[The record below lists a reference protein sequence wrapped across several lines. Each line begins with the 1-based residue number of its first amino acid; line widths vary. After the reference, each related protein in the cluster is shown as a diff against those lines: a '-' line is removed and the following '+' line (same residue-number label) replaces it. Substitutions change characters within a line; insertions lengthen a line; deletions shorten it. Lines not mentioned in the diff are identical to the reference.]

1 MTGDLRAQVARLL
14 LDDKRLEEALCESD
28 ASLRMN
34 PKNSEVQRTKIVALL
49 ELKRY
54 DDAVAACEAYM
65 TAGHK
70 SPELMGLR
78 GLAKSKRRDFRG
90 AIDDFTVALDGR
102 PGDSTLHLR
111 RGWTYLVTGANDLA
125 RRDFDEAVRLEPGNG
140 EAYAGRGSSL
150 AALGQY
156 REAVRDAEESLRHG
170 DVETHFVYTAAR
182 TMAQAAGAL
191 VQEPRPRGK
200 PDLGAIRAY
209 QDRAVEFLRR
219 VIEQTPRETR
229 STFWHDIVEPD
240 PAFNSIRR
248 LSEYARLAEA
258 NRPKGR

>member
-1 MTGDLRAQVARLL
+1 V
-14 LDDKRLEEALCESD
+14 
-28 ASLRMN
+28 
-34 PKNSEVQRTKIVALL
+34 
-49 ELKRY
+49 
-54 DDAVAACEAYM
+54 
-65 TAGHK
+65 
-70 SPELMGLR
+70 
-78 GLAKSKRRDFRG
+78 
-90 AIDDFTVALDGR
+90 
-102 PGDSTLHLR
+102 R
-111 RGWTYLVTGANDLA
+111 RGWTDLVTGANDLA
-125 RRDFDEAVRLEPGNG
+125 RRDFDEAVRLEPASG

-156 REAVRDAEESLRHG
+156 REAARDAEESLRHG

-229 STFWHDIVEPD
+229 STFWHDVVETD

-248 LSEYARLAEA
+248 LSEYARMAQA
-258 NRPKGR
+258 NRPPGR